1 MMNYIHYIPQISHY
15 NLSFPY
21 NVIFLLCFIVF
32 LLYFDIIHCRITY
45 AVTFTKTLS

>member
-1 MMNYIHYIPQISHY
+1 MNYIHQINRY

-21 NVIFLLCFIVF
+21 NVIFLYFIVF

-45 AVTFTKTLS
+45 AATFSKILS